1 VEAGLAQV
9 PPLLPMD
16 GNRVKMTLRMLA
28 VLIVGA
34 SMQTSA
40 QTRPPEPTPQNPPLT
55 LAQVT
60 MSPDATK
67 RAHLQEINLE
77 TARKLADAC
86 VAYSRGANPNGGAT
100 VVVVGPSGNIVY
112 AARSDGQIPN
122 NFDSAFE
129 KAKMALYMRAPT
141 RSMVN
146 RWGSPEAALA
156 RAPLNL
162 YLVEGGYPIIVEDMM
177 VGALGVG
184 GASGG
189 DEECGHAAL
198 TKVLGPQPPIVS
210 PVRPNPVG
218 PAAPPSQGR

>member
-1 VEAGLAQV
+1 MRRIVFLGAW
-9 PPLLPMD
+9 
-16 GNRVKMTLRMLA
+16 
-28 VLIVGA
+28 LIA
-34 SMQTSA
+34 TSA
-40 QTRPPEPTPQNPPLT
+40 FAQTPPAK
-55 LAQVT
+55 LADVT
-60 MSPDATK
+60 MSPDATR

-86 VAYSRGANPNGGAT
+86 VAFSRAANPNGGAT

-112 AARSDGQIPN
+112 AARSDGQMPN

-146 RWGSPEAALA
+146 RWGSAEAALA

-162 YLVEGGYPIIVEDMM
+162 YLVEGGYPIVVEEMM
-177 VGALGVG
+177 IGALGVG

-198 TKVLGPQPPIVS
+198 EKVLGPQPPIVP
-210 PVRPNPVG
+210 PVRPSPVG
-218 PAAPPSQGR
+218 PAAPPAAQRGR

>member
-1 VEAGLAQV
+1 MMLRTLVALVVAGSAQ
-9 PPLLPMD
+9 
-16 GNRVKMTLRMLA
+16 A
-28 VLIVGA
+28 
-34 SMQTSA
+34 SA
-40 QTRPPEPTPQNPPLT
+40 QTRPVEPAPQNPPLT

-60 MSPDATK
+60 MSPDNTR

-86 VAYSRGANPNGGAT
+86 VAYSRSANRNGGAT

-162 YLVEGGYPIIVEDMM
+162 YLVEGGYPIIVEDIMI
-177 VGALGVG
+177 GALGVG

-198 TKVLGPQPPIVS
+198 TKVLGPQPPIVA
-210 PVRPNPVG
+210 PVRPSPVG
-218 PAAPPSQGR
+218 PAAPSAQGR

>member
-1 VEAGLAQV
+1 
-9 PPLLPMD
+9 
-16 GNRVKMTLRMLA
+16 MTLRILV
-28 VLIVGA
+28 VLIAGGW
-34 SMQTSA
+34 MQASA
-40 QTRPPEPTPQNPPLT
+40 QTRPPEPAPQNPPLT

-60 MSPDATK
+60 MSPEATK

-86 VAYSRGANPNGGAT
+86 VAYSRAANPNGGAT

-146 RWGSPEAALA
+146 RWGSAEAALA

-198 TKVLGPQPPIVS
+198 TKVLGRQPPIVP

>member
-1 VEAGLAQV
+1 
-9 PPLLPMD
+9 
-16 GNRVKMTLRMLA
+16 MTLRILV
-28 VLIVGA
+28 VLILGA
-34 SMQTSA
+34 WIQASA
-40 QTRPPEPTPQNPPLT
+40 QTRPPEPAPQNPPLT

-86 VAYSRGANPNGGAT
+86 VAYSRAANPTGGAT

-198 TKVLGPQPPIVS
+198 TKVLGPQPPIVA
-210 PVRPNPVG
+210 PVRSNPVG

>member
-1 VEAGLAQV
+1 MTRLAAV
-9 PPLLPMD
+9 AALLI
-16 GNRVKMTLRMLA
+16 A
-28 VLIVGA
+28 A
-34 SMQTSA
+34 SASA
-40 QTRPPEPTPQNPPLT
+40 QTPPAK
-55 LAQVT
+55 LADVT
-60 MSPDATK
+60 MSPDATR

-86 VAYSRGANPNGGAT
+86 VAFSRAANPNGGAT

-146 RWGSPEAALA
+146 RWGSAEAALA

-162 YLVEGGYPIIVEDMM
+162 YLVEGGYPIIVEEMM
-177 VGALGVG
+177 IGAIGVG

-198 TKVLGPQPPIVS
+198 TKVLGPQPPIVA
-210 PVRPNPVG
+210 PVRANPVG
-218 PAAPPSQGR
+218 PAAPPAAQRGR

>member
-1 VEAGLAQV
+1 MLQAQRCAVVLA
-9 PPLLPMD
+9 
-16 GNRVKMTLRMLA
+16 LA
-28 VLIVGA
+28 LVA
-34 SMQTSA
+34 ATSA
-40 QTRPPEPTPQNPPLT
+40 F
-55 LAQVT
+55 AQAPAARLKDVT
-60 MSPDATK
+60 MSPEATK
-67 RAHLQEINLE
+67 RAHLQEINLD

-86 VAYSRGANPNGGAT
+86 VAFSRAANPNGGAT

-112 AARSDGQIPN
+112 AQRSDGQIPN

-146 RWGSPEAALA
+146 RWGTPEAALA

-162 YLVEGGYPIIVEDMM
+162 YLVEGGYPVIVEDMM
-177 VGALGVG
+177 IGALGVG

-198 TKVLGPQPPIVS
+198 EKVLGPQPPIVP

-218 PAAPPSQGR
+218 PAAPPAGAGR

>member
-1 VEAGLAQV
+1 MTSRATLVLLIASSLPVFAQ
-9 PPLLPMD
+9 
-16 GNRVKMTLRMLA
+16 G
-28 VLIVGA
+28 
-34 SMQTSA
+34 
-40 QTRPPEPTPQNPPLT
+40 RPPEPAPQDPPLT

-60 MSPDATK
+60 MSPDATR

-86 VAYSRGANPNGGAT
+86 VGYSRSANPNGGAT

-141 RSMVN
+141 RAMVN
-146 RWGSPEAALA
+146 RWGSAEAALA

-177 VGALGVG
+177 VGAIGVG

-198 TKVLGPQPPIVS
+198 TKVLGPQAPIVP
-210 PVRPNPVG
+210 PVRPSPVG
-218 PAAPPSQGR
+218 PAAPPTQGR

>member
-1 VEAGLAQV
+1 MTRIGFAAA
-9 PPLLPMD
+9 LLVAT
-16 GNRVKMTLRMLA
+16 NA
-28 VLIVGA
+28 W
-34 SMQTSA
+34 A
-40 QTRPPEPTPQNPPLT
+40 QTPPAK
-55 LAQVT
+55 LADVT
-60 MSPDATK
+60 MSTDATR

-86 VAYSRGANPNGGAT
+86 VAFSRAANPNGGAT

-177 VGALGVG
+177 IGALGVG
-184 GASGG
+184 DCPAATKSADMRRSPRCSGRSRRS
-189 DEECGHAAL
+189 CR
-198 TKVLGPQPPIVS
+198 PS
-210 PVRPNPVG
+210 VRSRVG
-218 PAAPPSQGR
+218 PAETPVCGSYLKSENE

>member
-1 VEAGLAQV
+1 MRSAAFSKLNVGFVVL
-9 PPLLPMD
+9 
-16 GNRVKMTLRMLA
+16 GA
-28 VLIVGA
+28 VLIA
-34 SMQTSA
+34 SPTFA
-40 QTRPPEPTPQNPPLT
+40 QTPPAKLRD
-55 LAQVT
+55 VT
-60 MSPDATK
+60 MSQENTK
-67 RAHLQEINLE
+67 RAHLQEINLD

-86 VAYSRGANPNGGAT
+86 VEYSRARNPQGGAT
-100 VVVVGPSGNIVY
+100 VVVVGPSGNIIY
-112 AARSDGQIPN
+112 AQRSDGQIPN

-162 YLVEGGYPIIVEDMM
+162 YLVEGGYPVIIEDMM
-177 VGALGVG
+177 IGALGVG

-198 TKVLGPQPPIVS
+198 EKVLGPQAPIVP
-210 PVRPNPVG
+210 PVRPTPVG
-218 PAAPPSQGR
+218 PAAPPAGQGR

>member
-1 VEAGLAQV
+1 MTRYACIA
-9 PPLLPMD
+9 LL
-16 GNRVKMTLRMLA
+16 LF
-28 VLIVGA
+28 A
-34 SMQTSA
+34 SSAFA
-40 QTRPPEPTPQNPPLT
+40 QTPAAKLND
-55 LAQVT
+55 VT
-60 MSPDATK
+60 MSPAATK
-67 RAHLQEINLE
+67 RAHLQEINLD

-86 VAYSRGANPNGGAT
+86 VAFSRAANPNGGAT
-100 VVVVGPSGNIVY
+100 VVVIGPSGNIVY
-112 AARSDGQIPN
+112 AQRSDGQIPN

-146 RWGSPEAALA
+146 RWGSAEAALA

-177 VGALGVG
+177 IGALGVG

-198 TKVLGPQPPIVS
+198 EKVLGPQPAVVA
-210 PVRPNPVG
+210 PVRPSPVG
-218 PAAPPSQGR
+218 PAAPPAAR

>member
-1 VEAGLAQV
+1 
-9 PPLLPMD
+9 
-16 GNRVKMTLRMLA
+16 MLA
-28 VLIVGA
+28 VCAVAVAA
-34 SMQTSA
+34 SQSSA
-40 QTRPPEPTPQNPPLT
+40 QTRPPEPAPQNPPLT

-60 MSPDATK
+60 MAPDATR

-86 VAYSRGANPNGGAT
+86 VAYSRAANPNGGAT

-162 YLVEGGYPIIVEDMM
+162 YLVEGGYPIIVEEMM

-198 TKVLGPQPPIVS
+198 TKVLGPQPPIVP
-210 PVRPNPVG
+210 PVRPSPVG
-218 PAAPPSQGR
+218 PPAPPGQGR

>member
-1 VEAGLAQV
+1 MARIGFLAA
-9 PPLLPMD
+9 
-16 GNRVKMTLRMLA
+16 A
-28 VLIVGA
+28 VLIA
-34 SMQTSA
+34 TSA
-40 QTRPPEPTPQNPPLT
+40 WAQTPPAKLRD
-55 LAQVT
+55 VT

-67 RAHLQEINLE
+67 RAHLQEINLD

-86 VAYSRGANPNGGAT
+86 VAFSRAANANGGAT

-112 AARSDGQIPN
+112 AQRSDGQIPN

-162 YLVEGGYPIIVEDMM
+162 YLVEGGYPIIVQDMM
-177 VGALGVG
+177 IGALGVG

-198 TKVLGPQPPIVS
+198 EKVLGPQPPIVP
-210 PVRPNPVG
+210 PVRPSPVG
-218 PAAPPSQGR
+218 PAAPPAAQQRR

>member
-1 VEAGLAQV
+1 MTRMAFLA
-9 PPLLPMD
+9 
-16 GNRVKMTLRMLA
+16 A
-28 VLIVGA
+28 VFA
-34 SMQTSA
+34 ATTAAA
-40 QTRPPEPTPQNPPLT
+40 QTPAAKLKD
-55 LAQVT
+55 VT

-86 VAYSRGANPNGGAT
+86 VAFSHAANANGGAT
-100 VVVVGPSGNIVY
+100 VVVIGPSGNVVY
-112 AARSDGQIPN
+112 AQRSDGQIPN

-177 VGALGVG
+177 IGALGVG

-198 TKVLGPQPPIVS
+198 TKVLGPQPPIVA
-210 PVRPNPVG
+210 PVRPSPVG
-218 PAAPPSQGR
+218 PAAPPAGAGR

>member
-1 VEAGLAQV
+1 MKIQLVPVVLLIATNAWAQAPPAKLADV
-9 PPLLPMD
+9 T
-16 GNRVKMTLRMLA
+16 MTA
-28 VLIVGA
+28 D
-34 SMQTSA
+34 
-40 QTRPPEPTPQNPPLT
+40 QTR
-55 LAQVT
+55 
-60 MSPDATK
+60 

-86 VAYSRGANPNGGAT
+86 VAFSRAANPNGGAT

-112 AARSDGQIPN
+112 AQRSDGQIPN

-141 RSMVN
+141 RSIVN

-162 YLVEGGYPIIVEDMM
+162 YLVEGGYPIIVQDMM
-177 VGALGVG
+177 IGALGVG

-198 TKVLGPQPPIVS
+198 ENVLGPQPPIVK
-210 PVRPNPVG
+210 PVRPSPVG
-218 PAAPPSQGR
+218 LAAPPAPAQGR

>member
-1 VEAGLAQV
+1 MARMAFLAGSAAALLAA
-9 PPLLPMD
+9 
-16 GNRVKMTLRMLA
+16 TA
-28 VLIVGA
+28 A
-34 SMQTSA
+34 FA
-40 QTRPPEPTPQNPPLT
+40 QTTPAT

-60 MSPDATK
+60 MAADATR

-86 VAYSRGANPNGGAT
+86 VAFSRAANPNGGAT

-146 RWGSPEAALA
+146 RWGTPEAALA

-177 VGALGVG
+177 IGALGVG

-198 TKVLGPQPPIVS
+198 TKVLGPQPAIVP
-210 PVRPNPVG
+210 PVRPSPVG
-218 PAAPPSQGR
+218 AAAPR

>member
-1 VEAGLAQV
+1 MTASRVSCVTLA
-9 PPLLPMD
+9 
-16 GNRVKMTLRMLA
+16 A
-28 VLIVGA
+28 VLLA
-34 SMQTSA
+34 PYAWA
-40 QTRPPEPTPQNPPLT
+40 QATAPAT

-60 MSPDATK
+60 MSADATR
-67 RAHLQEINLE
+67 RAHLQEVNVE

-86 VAYSRGANPNGGAT
+86 IAYSKAANPNGGAT
-100 VVVVGPSGNIVY
+100 VVVVGPSGNVVF
-112 AARSDGQIPN
+112 AMRTDGQIPN

-129 KAKMALYMRAPT
+129 KAKMALYMRQPT
-141 RSMVN
+141 RAIAN

-177 VGALGVG
+177 IGAIGVG

-198 TKVLGPQPPIVS
+198 TKVLGPQPAIQP
-210 PVRPNPVG
+210 PARPPQ
-218 PAAPPSQGR
+218 PAAAPQAPGR

>member
-1 VEAGLAQV
+1 MSRFGIVALLLIAVPAAGQT
-9 PPLLPMD
+9 PPA
-16 GNRVKMTLRMLA
+16 KLRD
-28 VLIVGA
+28 
-34 SMQTSA
+34 
-40 QTRPPEPTPQNPPLT
+40 
-55 LAQVT
+55 VT

-67 RAHLQEINLE
+67 RAHLQEINLD

-86 VAYSRGANPNGGAT
+86 VAFSRAANPNGGAT
-100 VVVVGPSGNIVY
+100 VVVIGPSGNIVY
-112 AARSDGQIPN
+112 AQRSDGQIPN

-177 VGALGVG
+177 IGALGVG

-198 TKVLGPQPPIVS
+198 EKVLGPQAPIVA

-218 PAAPPSQGR
+218 PAAPPAAR